1 MKEYEIDG
9 WFRLTYPEH
18 YEYSEEED
26 YVSFYSTEADAQGT
40 LQISIY
46 ESEDSQ
52 EPKQSAMSELN
63 TFLGEFPIDVKIAPS
78 VTTETSDMTTAYA
91 SGIEDGM
98 HLDVWSLTDGKR
110 LLFLTYVADQV
121 TDEKMEIESI
131 IDSIKWT

>member
-78 VTTETSDMTTAYA
+78 ITTETSDMTTAYA

-121 TDEKMEIESI
+121 TDEKMEVESI
-131 IDSIKWT
+131 IDSIEWT

>member
-26 YVSFYSTEADAQGT
+26 YVSFYSTEEDAQGT

-52 EPKQSAMSELN
+52 EPREAVLSELN

-78 VTTETSDMTTAYA
+78 VTDETGDMTTAYA

-121 TDEKMEIESI
+121 TNEKMEIESI
-131 IDSIKWT
+131 IDSVEWT

>member
-78 VTTETSDMTTAYA
+78 ITTETSDITTAYA
-91 SGIEDGM
+91 SGVEDGM

-131 IDSIKWT
+131 IDSIEWT

>member
-52 EPKQSAMSELN
+52 EPTQSALSELN
-63 TFLGEFPIDVKIAPS
+63 TFLGEFPIDVKVAPS
-78 VTTETSDMTTAYA
+78 VTGETSNMTTAYA

-131 IDSIKWT
+131 IDSIEWT

>member
-9 WFRLTYPEH
+9 WVRLTYPEH

-63 TFLGEFPIDVKIAPS
+63 TFLGEFPIDVKIAPNI
-78 VTTETSDMTTAYA
+78 TTETSDMTTAYA

-131 IDSIKWT
+131 IDSIEWT

>member
-78 VTTETSDMTTAYA
+78 ITTEASDMTTAYA

-121 TDEKMEIESI
+121 TNEKMEIESI
-131 IDSIKWT
+131 IDSIEWT

>member
-63 TFLGEFPIDVKIAPS
+63 TFLGEFPIDVKVAPS
-78 VTTETSDMTTAYA
+78 ITTEASDMTTAYA

-131 IDSIKWT
+131 IDSIEWS

>member
-26 YVSFYSTEADAQGT
+26 YVSFYSTEEDAQGT

-52 EPKQSAMSELN
+52 EPKQSALSELN
-63 TFLGEFPIDVKIAPS
+63 TFLGEFPIDVKVAPS
-78 VTTETSDMTTAYA
+78 VTDDTSDMTTAYA

-131 IDSIKWT
+131 IDSIEWT

>member
-121 TDEKMEIESI
+121 TDEKLEIESI
-131 IDSIKWT
+131 IDSIEWI

>member
-121 TDEKMEIESI
+121 TNEKMEIESI
-131 IDSIKWT
+131 IDSIEWT

>member
-63 TFLGEFPIDVKIAPS
+63 TFLGEFPIDVKVAPS
-78 VTTETSDMTTAYA
+78 ITTEASDMTTAYA

-131 IDSIKWT
+131 IDSIEWT

>member
-9 WFRLTYPEH
+9 WFRLRYPEH

-121 TDEKMEIESI
+121 TDEKLEIESI
-131 IDSIKWT
+131 IDSIEWI

>member
-26 YVSFYSTEADAQGT
+26 YVSFYSTEEDAQGT

-52 EPKQSAMSELN
+52 EPREAVLRELN
-63 TFLGEFPIDVKIAPS
+63 TFLGEFPIDVKVAPS
-78 VTTETSDMTTAYA
+78 VTDETGDMTTAYA

-110 LLFLTYVADQV
+110 LLFMTYVADQV
-121 TDEKMEIESI
+121 TNEKMEIESI
-131 IDSIKWT
+131 IDSVEWT

>member
-26 YVSFYSTEADAQGT
+26 YVSFYSTEEDAQGT

-52 EPKQSAMSELN
+52 EPREAVLRELN

-78 VTTETSDMTTAYA
+78 VTDETGDMTTAYA
-91 SGIEDGM
+91 SGVEDGM

-110 LLFLTYVADQV
+110 LLFMTYVADQV
-121 TDEKMEIESI
+121 TNEKMEIESI
-131 IDSIKWT
+131 IDSVEWT

>member
-131 IDSIKWT
+131 IDSIK

>member
-40 LQISIY
+40 LQISLY

-78 VTTETSDMTTAYA
+78 ITTETSDMTTAYA

-121 TDEKMEIESI
+121 TNEKMEIESI
-131 IDSIKWT
+131 IDSIEWT

>member
-63 TFLGEFPIDVKIAPS
+63 TFLGEFPIDVKIAPII
-78 VTTETSDMTTAYA
+78 TTETSDMTTAYA

-131 IDSIKWT
+131 IDSIEWT

>member
-78 VTTETSDMTTAYA
+78 ITTETSDMTTAYA

-121 TDEKMEIESI
+121 TNEKMEIESI
-131 IDSIKWT
+131 IDSIEWT

>member
-26 YVSFYSTEADAQGT
+26 YVSFYSTEEDAQGT

-52 EPKQSAMSELN
+52 EPKKSALSELN

-78 VTTETSDMTTAYA
+78 VTDETSDMTTAYA

-121 TDEKMEIESI
+121 TNEKMEIESI
-131 IDSIKWT
+131 IDSIEWT

>member
-63 TFLGEFPIDVKIAPS
+63 TFLGEFPIDVKVAPS
-78 VTTETSDMTTAYA
+78 ITTEASDMTTAYA

-121 TDEKMEIESI
+121 TNEKMEIESI
-131 IDSIKWT
+131 IASIEWT

>member
-63 TFLGEFPIDVKIAPS
+63 TFLRRIPD
-78 VTTETSDMTTAYA
+78 
-91 SGIEDGM
+91 
-98 HLDVWSLTDGKR
+98 
-110 LLFLTYVADQV
+110 
-121 TDEKMEIESI
+121 
-131 IDSIKWT
+131 

>member
-78 VTTETSDMTTAYA
+78 ITTETSVMTTAYA

-121 TDEKMEIESI
+121 TNEKMEIESI
-131 IDSIKWT
+131 IDSIEWT

>member
-52 EPKQSAMSELN
+52 EPKQSAISELN

-78 VTTETSDMTTAYA
+78 ITTETSDMTTAYA
-91 SGIEDGM
+91 SGVEDGM

-131 IDSIKWT
+131 IDSIEWT

>member
-131 IDSIKWT
+131 IDSIEWT

>member
-26 YVSFYSTEADAQGT
+26 YVSFYSTEEDAQGT

-52 EPKQSAMSELN
+52 EPREAVLRELS

-78 VTTETSDMTTAYA
+78 VTDETGDMTTAYA

-110 LLFLTYVADQV
+110 LLFMTYVADQV
-121 TDEKMEIESI
+121 TNEKMEIESI
-131 IDSIKWT
+131 IDSVEWT

>member
-52 EPKQSAMSELN
+52 EPKQSAISELN

-78 VTTETSDMTTAYA
+78 ITTETSDMTTAYA

-98 HLDVWSLTDGKR
+98 NLDVWSLTDGKR

-131 IDSIKWT
+131 IDSIEWT

>member
-26 YVSFYSTEADAQGT
+26 YVSFYSTEEDAQGT

-52 EPKQSAMSELN
+52 EPKEAVLRELN
-63 TFLGEFPIDVKIAPS
+63 TFLGEFPIDVKVAPS
-78 VTTETSDMTTAYA
+78 VTDETGNMTTAYA

-121 TDEKMEIESI
+121 TNEKMEIESI
-131 IDSIKWT
+131 IDSVEWT

>member
-26 YVSFYSTEADAQGT
+26 YVSFYSTEEDAQGT

-52 EPKQSAMSELN
+52 EPREAVLRELN
-63 TFLGEFPIDVKIAPS
+63 TFLGEFPIDVKVAPS
-78 VTTETSDMTTAYA
+78 VTDEAGDMTTAYA

-110 LLFLTYVADQV
+110 LLFMTYVADQV
-121 TDEKMEIESI
+121 TNEKMEIESI
-131 IDSIKWT
+131 IDSVEWT

>member
-78 VTTETSDMTTAYA
+78 ITTETSNMTTAYA

-121 TDEKMEIESI
+121 TNEKMEIESI
-131 IDSIKWT
+131 IDSIEWT

>member
-18 YEYSEEED
+18 YEYNEEED
-26 YVSFYSTEADAQGT
+26 YVSFYSTEEDAQGT

-52 EPKQSAMSELN
+52 EPKEAVLRELN
-63 TFLGEFPIDVKIAPS
+63 TFLGEFPIDVKVAPS
-78 VTTETSDMTTAYA
+78 VTDETGNMTTAYA

-121 TDEKMEIESI
+121 TNEKMEIESI
-131 IDSIKWT
+131 IDSVEWT

>member
-91 SGIEDGM
+91 SGVEDGM

-121 TDEKMEIESI
+121 TDEKLEIESI
-131 IDSIKWT
+131 IDSIEWT

>member
-52 EPKQSAMSELN
+52 EPKQSAMSELS

-78 VTTETSDMTTAYA
+78 ITTETSDMTTAYA

-131 IDSIKWT
+131 IDSIEWT

>member
-52 EPKQSAMSELN
+52 EPKQSAI
-63 TFLGEFPIDVKIAPS
+63 GEFPIDVKIAPS
-78 VTTETSDMTTAYA
+78 ITTETSDMTTAYA

-131 IDSIKWT
+131 IDSIEWT